1 MLLKE
6 NPHLKE
12 LFLLFFSNKLF
23 LGYFMVLCPFKE
35 LLATTTTHCSSS
47 LTRSTVWLE
56 IPQKMLRHSMRI
68 FNKNQMNEREPSH
81 RRRASWP
88 VMTGVNRCR
97 VTQTPDT
104 YQVVSLRN
112 PDDIMQFF
120 KSKFDFW
127 KSGLRLKFFF
137 KKKYRLTFHLNIF
150 FLTMKLMK
158 CFFFEKKNWKLF

>member
-1 MLLKE
+1 
-6 NPHLKE
+6 
-12 LFLLFFSNKLF
+12 
-23 LGYFMVLCPFKE
+23 
-35 LLATTTTHCSSS
+35 
-47 LTRSTVWLE
+47 
-56 IPQKMLRHSMRI
+56 
-68 FNKNQMNEREPSH
+68 MNEREPSH

-120 KSKFDFW
+120 KSQFDFW
-127 KSGLRLKFFF
+127 KSGLRLKFFK

-150 FLTMKLMK
+150 FDNEINEM
-158 CFFFEKKNWKLF
+158 FFFF